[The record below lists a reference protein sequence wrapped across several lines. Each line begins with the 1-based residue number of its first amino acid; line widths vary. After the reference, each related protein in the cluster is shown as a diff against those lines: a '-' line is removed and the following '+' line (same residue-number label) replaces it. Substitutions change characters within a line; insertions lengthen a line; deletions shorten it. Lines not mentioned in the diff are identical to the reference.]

1 MNALETREINL
12 WTCTEEEQQEWER
25 QQEDKRAKVAA
36 SPKFQYGEKRSKT
49 LLDILLSTP
58 QPKPIASPE
67 QIRAFSASYF
77 LSELR
82 APSSPTESLDAFN
95 QLIEDEKWRESNRS
109 RQWLGLRVHSYH
121 IEQRRKEPG
130 LDVRQDRSWRQCIET
145 LNDLR
150 TPFRIGSAVA
160 VYERMQRIGIIEP
173 SLSKAHWLL
182 TRAPDVN
189 GTLRAGFGSPDDLAR
204 AWKHH
209 YPFAHYWAAYVA
221 MTGEPFSFDP
231 ATLVKFIC
239 NASLGR
245 FRRLAATYLE
255 FRRDVAPPRSK
266 QKSYINQGLDDYR
279 NVQDIAG
286 AQPIPRERLPNLLNT
301 SQWNALDGYSVR
313 PRKDRA

>member
-1 MNALETREINL
+1 MNALEAKEFNP

-25 QQEDKRAKVAA
+25 QQEEKRTKVAA
-36 SPKFQYGEKRSKT
+36 SQKFQYGENRSKT

-58 QPKPIASPE
+58 LPKPVASPE
-67 QIRAFSASYF
+67 QIKAFSTSYF
-77 LSELR
+77 LTELR
-82 APSSPTESLDAFN
+82 TSGAPIEPLDALN

-109 RQWLGLRVHSYH
+109 HQWLRSRIYSYH
-121 IEQRRKEPG
+121 INQRRTEPR
-130 LDVRQDRSWRQCIET
+130 LDVRQDRGWRQCIET

-160 VYERMQRIGIIEP
+160 VYEQMQRTGISEP

-182 TRAPDVN
+182 ARAPDVN
-189 GTLRAGFGSPDDLAR
+189 GTLRAGFGSPDDLAH
-204 AWKHH
+204 AWKRH

-231 ATLVKFIC
+231 AMLVKFTC
-239 NASLGR
+239 KASLGR
-245 FRRLAATYLE
+245 FRRLAATYLQ

-279 NVQDIAG
+279 NVDDIAG
-286 AQPIPRERLPNLLNT
+286 ARPMPRERLPNLLNAP
-301 SQWNALDGYSVR
+301 QWNALDGYSVR